1 MQSGAKWLKRRLFGE
16 VPRGW
21 FGFEIGLLMRKNF
34 GLVGLLL
41 STFVLVLPVSGGGSL
56 VSTAYAVA
64 NGVIVE
70 GNQRV
75 ERETI
80 LSYLQFGPNEAA
92 SPEKID
98 ASIKALFQTGLFSD
112 VKIERRGGNMVI
124 KVVENPMINVVN
136 FEGNS
141 EIDDSTLQKE
151 VEVHQNMIYTKA
163 RVQSDTRRVLALYQS
178 KGFYNV
184 RVDPKLISLSDNRVN
199 IAFEISE
206 NGKTEVRDIHF
217 IGNNSISSDRL
228 RGAMVTKQKSWWNP
242 FQRND
247 TYDVDRLEY
256 DKELVRRFY
265 LKNGFAD
272 VEVTSAVA
280 HLNSA
285 GNGFTI
291 DITVNEGPRYAI
303 GDVAVNVG
311 NTNLNGNALRRKVR
325 TGVGDTYDA
334 SKVDKSVENLTL
346 EASDQGFTFA
356 KVEPK
361 VDRNRDGKTVNITY
375 NITEG
380 QRAYVERIDI
390 VGNSRTRD
398 EVIRREL
405 RLFEGDAFNRT
416 LVERAR
422 RRLTALDFFEK
433 VDFKEQPGSAP
444 DKIVLVVDVAEKST
458 GSLTFSAGYSTTETV
473 VGSIEYAERNLF
485 GMGFQ
490 QNLGTSVSFKKQ
502 SLNYSFTDPYFLGNN
517 ISAGFDLF
525 VNNTDNQSTSSYTST
540 QYGGALRTGFRL
552 DEFQSVNFKYLVA
565 SRYISNVN
573 LAAAAPAV
581 IAEQGSSFKNA
592 FGAGYVY
599 DDLDNPNLPTSGL
612 RAQLN
617 SELAGLLG
625 DAQYAKVEGKAYYF
639 IPLLEDQVVI
649 KLEATAG
656 HIQSLGNP
664 VNLQDRFFKGGDS
677 FRGFSAGGLGPK
689 QYGNDGNLYAI
700 GAQDYAIGTVEA
712 NFPLGL
718 PEALGISGA
727 VFSDF
732 GTVFNAGSNPTTGG
746 TGLCSGGAT
755 CGIFDQSDFRLSVGA
770 GIVWQSP
777 FGPLRLDYSIPV
789 VKTNYDSVQNWRFSL
804 GTRF

>member
-1 MQSGAKWLKRRLFGE
+1 
-16 VPRGW
+16 
-21 FGFEIGLLMRKNF
+21 MRKNF

-41 STFVLVLPVSGGGSL
+41 STFVLALPVVGGSGF
-56 VSTAYAVA
+56 VSSAHAVA
-64 NGVIVE
+64 NGVIIE

-75 ERETI
+75 ERDTI

-199 IAFEISE
+199 LAFEISE
-206 NGKTEVRDIHF
+206 NGKTEIRDIHF

-291 DITVNEGPRYAI
+291 DVTVNEGPRYAI

-311 NTNLNGNALRRKVR
+311 QTNLNGNALRRKVK

-361 VDRNRDGKTVNITY
+361 VDRNPNGKTVNITY

-405 RLFEGDAFNRT
+405 RLYEGDAFNRT

-444 DKIVLVVDVAEKST
+444 DKIVLVVDVSEKST
-458 GSLTFSAGYSTTETV
+458 GSLTFSAGYSSTETV

-485 GMGFQ
+485 GMGYQ
-490 QNLGTSVSFKKQ
+490 QNLGTSISFIKQ
-502 SLNYSFTDPYFLGNN
+502 SVNYSFTDPYFLGNN
-517 ISAGFDLF
+517 ISAGFDIF
-525 VNNTDNQSTSSYTST
+525 ANNTDNQSTSSYTST
-540 QYGGALRTGFRL
+540 QYGGALRTGFRI

-573 LAAAAPAV
+573 IAAAAPAV
-581 IAEQGSSFKNA
+581 IAEQGSTFKNA
-592 FGAGYVY
+592 FGGSYTY

-617 SELAGLLG
+617 TELAGLVG
-625 DAQYAKVEGKAYYF
+625 NSQYAKLEGKAYYF
-639 IPLLEDQVVI
+639 IPLLDDQVVI

-656 HIQSLGNP
+656 HIQSLGSS

-677 FRGFSAGGLGPK
+677 FRGFAAGGLGPK

-732 GTVFNAGSNPTTGG
+732 GTVFNAGTNPLTGG
-746 TGLCSGGAT
+746 SGICTPGP